1 MHYINDNPKYFDF
14 PIPEFKGNPLVE
26 ALTPPPKDDDE
37 AIMRL
42 AQRPLFDPSE
52 RELPSNFRM
61 LLPARLTRFMFPT
74 SQHVKILKRVYN
86 QILDGYRQRNPLT
99 ADGQRLLHDAG
110 DLGHA
115 SEPVVESPIHRP
127 SSISFLTGLSG
138 MGKSTLIRFIM
149 SSLGK
154 PVIKHSSYKGTPFP
168 ESQILYLMRNVPD
181 QCSAKAMCKSFGD
194 YTDSL
199 LGVKLYSRLFEDK
212 SMTRTHY
219 VAGLRRIIA
228 NHHVAALVID
238 EFQNLSLAK
247 SGGKKELI
255 AMILNLR
262 DELGVPIILVGTY
275 KAADILKGEASVAR
289 RLVDG
294 GFHELQR
301 PESPNDEGWQALCEI
316 AWEYQWVKN
325 PQPLKEEII
334 DVLYDYSQGVTGI
347 MLNLFITAQ
356 IEAIESETE
365 VVDAKLL
372 KSVYLQRFKPLHG
385 VIDAL
390 RSRDISFMNQYDDL
404 YIKSFSALNED
415 PLLNRID
422 NIRTQ
427 LMNKQER
434 ELGLGVSQDDTNIQS
449 TNSAKPLSRSSE
461 ELLRL
466 VQSDCSGVSEVFI
479 QGSE

>member
-1 MHYINDNPKYFDF
+1 
-14 PIPEFKGNPLVE
+14 
-26 ALTPPPKDDDE
+26 
-37 AIMRL
+37 
-42 AQRPLFDPSE
+42 
-52 RELPSNFRM
+52 
-61 LLPARLTRFMFPT
+61 
-74 SQHVKILKRVYN
+74 
-86 QILDGYRQRNPLT
+86 
-99 ADGQRLLHDAG
+99 
-110 DLGHA
+110 
-115 SEPVVESPIHRP
+115 
-127 SSISFLTGLSG
+127 
-138 MGKSTLIRFIM
+138 MGKSTLIRSIM

-212 SMTRTHY
+212 SLTRTHY

-238 EFQNLSLAK
+238 EFQNLALAK
-247 SGGKKELI
+247 SGGEKELI

-275 KAADILKGEASVAR
+275 KAVDILKGEASVAR

-294 GFHELQR
+294 GYHELQR
-301 PESPNDEGWQALCEI
+301 PESPNDEDWQALCEI

-325 PQPLKEEII
+325 PQLLKEEII
-334 DVLYDYSQGVTGI
+334 DVLYDYSQGITGI

-372 KSVYLQRFKPLHG
+372 KSVYLKRFKPLHG

-390 RSRDISFMNQYDDL
+390 RSRDIRFLNRYDDL

-415 PLLNRID
+415 PLINRID
-422 NIRTQ
+422 NIHTF
-427 LMNKQER
+427 LKNDQER
-434 ELGLGVSQDDTNIQS
+434 KLGLGVFQDDSIIQS
-449 TNSAKPLSRSSE
+449 AHSAKPLNRSSE

-466 VQSDCSGVSEVFI
+466 VKSGCTGISEVLS
-479 QGSE
+479 QGSSEVHIE